1 MSRSVNEDRP
11 IELRDAI
18 LRYLLKH
25 GVTDLSLRPLA
36 KSVGSSPRGLLYH
49 FGSKEKL
56 LTDAI
61 GELRL
66 RQHSLLRQIEAD
78 SFAEAGR
85 QIWKQIS
92 SPAAEPEWRLFFEL
106 YGIALRQP
114 KRYQQFLQSAVDDWL
129 VFSTEQLRNAGYPA
143 SDARLL
149 ATVMVAGLRGF
160 LMDLHA
166 TQDRPRV
173 NRAVAAWLKSL
184 DSLVPRRG
192 SNV

>member
-1 MSRSVNEDRP
+1 MDEERP
-11 IELRDAI
+11 IELREAI

-36 KSVGSSPRGLLYH
+36 KAVGSSPRGLLYH

-61 GELRL
+61 GELRQ
-66 RQHSLLRQIEAD
+66 RQHSLFREMEAD

-92 SPAAEPEWRLFFEL
+92 SPIAEPEWRLFFEL

-160 LMDLHA
+160 LMDLYA

-184 DSLVPRRG
+184 DSLVPQRA

>member
-1 MSRSVNEDRP
+1 MSRSVDEERP
-11 IELRDAI
+11 IELREAI

-25 GVTDLSLRPLA
+25 GVTGLSLRPLA
-36 KSVGSSPRGLLYH
+36 KAVGSSPRGLLYH

-56 LTDAI
+56 LADVI
-61 GELRL
+61 GELRQ
-66 RQHSLLRQIEAD
+66 RQHSLFRQIDAD
-78 SFAEAGR
+78 SIAEAGR

-114 KRYQQFLQSAVDDWL
+114 KHYQQFLQSAVEDWL
-129 VFSTEQLRNAGYPA
+129 VFSAEQLRNDGYSA

-160 LMDLHA
+160 LMDLYA

-173 NRAVAAWLKSL
+173 NRAVNEWLKSL
-184 DSLVPRRG
+184 DPLVVRREK
-192 SNV
+192 